1 MADSKWTD
9 DFSTLDLIKMVES
22 DVHFLSSA
30 YNAPDIKR
38 SISRDDDGNLSSTL
52 EALAAIKARR
62 EAI

>member
-22 DVHFLSSA
+22 DIHFLSNEN
-30 YNAPDIKR
+30 NARDIR
-38 SISRDDDGNLSSTL
+38 GSISRDDDGNLSSTL